1 MIDWFIDTFLGVWG
15 RAAVDFYTAYALPI
29 NAVIVAYGALL
40 LFWHRRLRVY
50 RDAAVAQVGGI
61 LAGRKLPKH
70 PGALHDQVAKRID
83 WQKIAAV
90 GPGTLVTGR
99 WRLWPSRVSAASLP
113 RLLPIAELCR
123 DAAALPSR

>member
-15 RAAVDFYTAYALPI
+15 RAIVDFYAANALPI
-29 NAVIVAYGALL
+29 NSVVVIYGAILL
-40 LFWHRRLRVY
+40 VWHRRLRPY

-70 PGALHDQVAKRID
+70 PGELHEQVAQRID
-83 WQKIAAV
+83 WNRVAEV
-90 GPGTLVTGR
+90 GPGRWVAGR
-99 WRLWPSRVSAASLP
+99 WRLWPSRATATTLP

-123 DAAALPSR
+123 DAADTR

>member
-1 MIDWFIDTFLGVWG
+1 VIDWFIDTFLGVWG
-15 RAAVDFYTAYALPI
+15 RAAVDFYASYALPI
-29 NAVIVAYGALL
+29 NTVIVAYGALL
-40 LFWHRRLRVY
+40 LFWHRRLRPY

-70 PGALHDQVAKRID
+70 PGELHDQVAKRID
-83 WQKIAAV
+83 WQRVAAV

-99 WRLWPSRVSAASLP
+99 WRLWPTRVSAASLP

-123 DAAALPSR
+123 DAAAGGR